1 MFRKPKS
8 NFRSQRQI
16 IDSDE
21 EVLTLSSKCED
32 DVAKLSLLEKCVE
45 SDDENG
51 HLAQT
56 RNLITKFKDAKLDK
70 KKQRSRKLAIEN
82 DCASFKTS
90 EAEINLS
97 FEEKLEDVR
106 EANAASLGGEA
117 FSLVVSNEGSPYQID
132 KDNEIHD
139 RLQKPLLVDCSSTE
153 TAIKTAHKK
162 HGTVGSGKNLA
173 KKEYYILYPPL
184 KETIDDVNNLR
195 RSEKSDK
202 GGLDGN
208 TLKTNLIEQISP
220 SKLKKF
226 QSKQDKVFQPT
237 DLSSAKT
244 RTEYNEEETYWE
256 LQQIRKAITA
266 KQLEKVVG
274 ASTHSHMKEST
285 DPFHDDSQ
293 SMRYC
298 NQQSI
303 PTNVC
308 GPKFITESDLDET
321 ISTAMKTLMLT
332 PQKPKPIVYSAKQIK
347 ERMIDRLHE
356 LRDIS
361 GRNKTRL
368 DHIAVDLSY
377 NRKEI
382 KRLTKDLA
390 RIPDRKKYYQDLRW
404 YVMNLIECYNEKLP
418 TIKSIEQ
425 KLDQFRGD
433 MTKKQIEQKRQNV
446 INKSKQFL
454 IHLKPQ
460 NLKSAIEKCEE
471 ESPQEIVAE
480 HDAKQNLG
488 IHKRKCNKVFLD
500 DTKHADGLSSDDDMS
515 ISEQS
520 EIETEIHDIMSDVRE
535 EFSSLECVC
544 ERLMEWNE
552 IDKIAFTDTFG
563 SIHLFKIFS
572 PLIRLQILLWNPL
585 TEGRHIRTM
594 EWYKTIES
602 LSDKLRIDNSSLH
615 SHRSDSDE
623 EESLNGDTVRNLLSQ
638 VIEKVLVV
646 RITKII
652 RVAYDS
658 TSTTQS
664 LILVRLLNSLI
675 ETQSTID
682 RDSIHLKGLF
692 KAIKEKFKNAI
703 ESDLFIPIGY
713 PKALLKNQSSDHA
726 VFFQRQFWGAFKLYF
741 NVLAWHGMLAEAF
754 IVETSLSS
762 ILNKYLVISLG
773 VMASCGEHDE
783 VCSKC
788 SHIIQVLPAPW
799 ITTQTNLEIKAG
811 CMNSMVY
818 KGELQRFSNFLVR
831 TFVGENI
838 RIQTKCIDN
847 VTRFVRKFG
856 SEYDIRT
863 MENKLHESNK

>member
-21 EVLTLSSKCED
+21 EDQTESSKYEA
-32 DVAKLSLLEKCVE
+32 DVAELSLLEKCAE

-56 RNLITKFKDAKLDK
+56 RNLITKFKDSKLDK

-90 EAEINLS
+90 KAEFNLS
-97 FEEKLEDVR
+97 FEGKLEEVR
-106 EANAASLGGEA
+106 EAIGASSGAEA
-117 FSLVVSNEGSPYQID
+117 SSLVVSNDGSTCQID
-132 KDNEIHD
+132 NDNEIHD
-139 RLQKPLLVDCSSTE
+139 RLQKLLIVDCASTE

-162 HGTVGSGKNLA
+162 HGTAGSGGNMA
-173 KKEYYILYPPL
+173 EEEYNTLYPPL
-184 KETIDDVNNLR
+184 KETVDDFNNLR
-195 RSEKSDK
+195 RSGKSDT
-202 GGLDGN
+202 GGLDN
-208 TLKTNLIEQISP
+208 NVLKTNLIEKLSP

-226 QSKQDKVFQPT
+226 QSKEGNVFQPT
-237 DLSSAKT
+237 NLSIAKT
-244 RTEYNEEETYWE
+244 RTQYNEEETYWE
-256 LQQIRKAITA
+256 LQQIRKAITT
-266 KQLEKVVG
+266 KQFEKVVG
-274 ASTHSHMKEST
+274 ASTHRHMKEST
-285 DPFHDDSQ
+285 DHFHADPQ
-293 SMRYC
+293 SMRYY

-308 GPKFITESDLDET
+308 GPKFITEGDLDET
-321 ISTAMKTLMLT
+321 INTSMKTLMIT
-332 PQKPKPIVYSAKQIK
+332 PQKPKTIVYSAKQIK

-368 DHIAVDLSY
+368 DQIAVDLSY

-382 KRLTKDLA
+382 EQLTKDLA
-390 RIPDRKKYYQDLRW
+390 RIPDRQKYYQDLRW

-418 TIKSIEQ
+418 EIKSIEQ
-425 KLDQFRGD
+425 KLHQFRGD
-433 MTKKQIEQKRQNV
+433 MTKKRIERKRQNV
-446 INKSKQFL
+446 RKKSKELL
-454 IHLKPQ
+454 IHLKPH
-460 NLKSAIEKCEE
+460 NLKSAIEKCGE
-471 ESPQEIVAE
+471 ESQQEIVSE
-480 HDAKQNLG
+480 YNAKQNLG

-500 DTKHADGLSSDDDMS
+500 DIQHADGLSSDDDMS

-520 EIETEIHDIMSDVRE
+520 EIETEVRDIMSDVRE

-563 SIHLFKIFS
+563 SIYLFKMFS
-572 PLIRLQILLWNPL
+572 PLIRLQMLLWNPL

-594 EWYKTIES
+594 EWYKTIER

-615 SHRSDSDE
+615 TYQSDCDE
-623 EESLNGDTVRNLLSQ
+623 EESISGDTVRNLLSQ

-646 RITKII
+646 RMTKII

-664 LILVRLLNSLI
+664 LILVRLIKSLI
-675 ETQSTID
+675 ETQSIID
-682 RDSIHLKGLF
+682 RDSLHLKGLF
-692 KAIKEKFKNAI
+692 KAINEKFRNAI
-703 ESDLFIPIGY
+703 ENDLFIPIGY

-741 NVLAWHGMLAEAF
+741 NVLAWHGILSDAF

-762 ILNKYLVISLG
+762 VLNKYLVISLG
-773 VMASCGEHDE
+773 VMASCGEHEE

-788 SHIIQVLPAPW
+788 SQIIQVLPAPW

-811 CMNSMVY
+811 SINSMVY
-818 KGELQRFSNFLVR
+818 KNELQRFSNFLVR
-831 TFVGENI
+831 TFASEHI
-838 RIQTKCIDN
+838 RIKTKCIDN